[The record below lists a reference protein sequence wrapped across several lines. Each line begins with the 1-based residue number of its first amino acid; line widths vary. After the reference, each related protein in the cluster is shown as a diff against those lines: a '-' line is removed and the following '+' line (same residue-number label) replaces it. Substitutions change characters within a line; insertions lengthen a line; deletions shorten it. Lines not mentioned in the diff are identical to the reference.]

1 MSSLGLLGLKR
12 STQTSGHKSL
22 VCVETSFQPTERG
35 QVNEILQPASDPEV
49 NQSTSRWWFD
59 FWRCFQDFIHPT
71 ARRAT
76 WYCMPDYRHAW
87 LGRAVGQSISLK
99 LPGSKREE
107 VPNDALTDGKERNRL
122 KLRSSL
128 LVHCA
133 DRCYEVTMSTSTH
146 RSWSVNQPRLSLAT
160 SVLRQLVDH
169 GLGPSFTSETKT
181 VMAESRTAVAC
192 LNRTLHPNLVLACY
206 RQASEV

>member
-122 KLRSSL
+122 KLRSS
-128 LVHCA
+128 
-133 DRCYEVTMSTSTH
+133 
-146 RSWSVNQPRLSLAT
+146 WSRTRASLACPPAART
-160 SVLRQLVDH
+160 EEISLVSGGRSKRSSRSGSGSSINHKRSLQRLRLGSELIDEPDQEILWSIVLRQ
-169 GLGPSFTSETKT
+169 S
-181 VMAESRTAVAC
+181 
-192 LNRTLHPNLVLACY
+192 
-206 RQASEV
+206 